1 MSKVSGDSEAVARG
15 DSAEVLTSEVVG
27 EAEEALTKV
36 AGQIKT
42 HTTTIITTKEE
53 DMAPMTITTKEA
65 EVVEV
70 VMVVMTSI
78 TISTMVGKE
87 AGAVARDTA
96 REEDMV
102 EEVVVAIV
110 VMIIAAGGRRS
121 PALVTT
127 AKVLKEVSRADTNL
141 KQPEGAD
148 RVFIPTNVN
157 PHICQ
162 VGLAKRGTV

>member
-110 VMIIAAGGRRS
+110 V
-121 PALVTT
+121 
-127 AKVLKEVSRADTNL
+127 LKEVSRADTNL